1 MQKLILSSLVV
12 LGLSS
17 AAFAQ
22 AATDF
27 ATLDTDASGGLSLS
41 EVQVAFPD
49 LTAENFAAA
58 DTDGNGELSA
68 EEYATATT
76 PPPAAQ

>member
-22 AATDF
+22 VPSDF
-27 ATLDTDASGGLSLS
+27 ATLDTDASGGLSLT
-41 EVQVAFPD
+41 EVQAAFPD

-76 PPPAAQ
+76 PPPAQ

>member
-22 AATDF
+22 APSDF
-27 ATLDTDASGGLSLS
+27 ATLDTDASGGLSLT
-41 EVQVAFPD
+41 EVQAAFPD

-76 PPPAAQ
+76 PPPAQ

>member
-22 AATDF
+22 VPSDF
-27 ATLDTDASGGLSLS
+27 ATLDTDASGGLSLT
-41 EVQVAFPD
+41 EVQTAFPD

-76 PPPAAQ
+76 PPPAQ